1 MKRIEQYS
9 RKIEYI
15 LTSLEKMDF
24 PENEKDVYALFYLLH
39 TSIEAAMDIT
49 AMLVKDL
56 GSMPRDDYE
65 NIETLYEKGLID
77 KEFAENLKKLNGLRN
92 ILVHRYNKVDEN
104 LVVRELNNIKEI
116 LNKFIDVVEN
126 VIQRIF

>member
-1 MKRIEQYS
+1 
-9 RKIEYI
+9 
-15 LTSLEKMDF
+15 
-24 PENEKDVYALFYLLH
+24 
-39 TSIEAAMDIT
+39 MDIT

>member
-24 PENEKDVYALFYLLH
+24 PESEKDVYALFYLLH